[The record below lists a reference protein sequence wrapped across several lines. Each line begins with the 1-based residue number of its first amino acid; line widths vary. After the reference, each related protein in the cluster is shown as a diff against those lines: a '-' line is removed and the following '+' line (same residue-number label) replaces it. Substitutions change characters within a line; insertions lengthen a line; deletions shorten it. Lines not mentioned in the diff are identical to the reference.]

1 MVRSKSIM
9 INTIIDKKYLILSKI
24 SDTGQVY
31 MAQDIQGRQAVAI
44 KLLDI
49 ADSSP
54 IEHKEIKEL
63 FKRESEALSQLSH
76 ENIIRYLDSGLDE
89 EGNWF
94 YIVTEY
100 ILGDNLEKHIK
111 DKQMK
116 IDELLSLY
124 LKILKGVAEA
134 HNNNILH
141 RDLKP
146 SNILI
151 EGIDNPKIIDF
162 GLSKILGIRYRS
174 STQTLKDYMTI
185 QYASPEQVA
194 REDLNVQ
201 SDVFSIGA
209 ILFYMLSKN
218 DLPINKAN
226 IISEIEKLQYSD
238 ELKDILKKSLALN
251 LNDRYKNVHEL
262 TRAINQ
268 EYIKLY
274 SKSKVFYLKYTN
286 KIAAD
291 IYEYGKIKYRSNTNV
306 ENFIKNDL
314 SKSSIYKGNRH
325 YFVIGDTVKYQCHLS
340 TDKSH
345 LIINRVF
352 IMESFM
358 KYEEEYHKGIDNQI
372 SWRIVDQYK
381 EIPYNTDLFNVLEK
395 VNIEKQKR
403 DVRLLRDSKNNLLVS
418 KWEKYLDEENNLN
431 NQKSNLG
438 IYHGFEYI
446 FETNKIKV
454 QVNKFDYTLE
464 SGDLVQLTEEK
475 GNQLTVGTFDSIE
488 DDHIIISVKSD
499 IEIDKI
505 AKRGKFGIDV
515 IQSAA
520 AIKRF
525 RRAVRALRFGELLN
539 KNIKEIIVEPS
550 NATIHTEKHIAGY
563 IQENIDDSNKS
574 AVKKALATKDL
585 FLIQGPP
592 GTGKTTV
599 ITEIVGQ
606 ILKENPNQK
615 ILLSSPSHVA
625 VDHAIQSIAEILDK
639 DKKIIRVGRS
649 ERISKES
656 QSLLINNQLEEWVG
670 SVKNESKQ
678 QLLNYLNSKYNIA
691 QELSDEVNKEI
702 EKVSIEEVKD
712 ENNPLYQAPNDIKR
726 IVSVIKEWHRRLN
739 TLEEFD
745 EIFAGNASVVAAT
758 CTGIASRHVLNN
770 IAFDW
775 VIIDEAAR
783 ATAPELLL
791 PMIRGKKVIL
801 VGNHQQ
807 LPPIVGNQRNKIQ
820 RSELGIKTS
829 DLEKSLFEELFER
842 ISEQARSVLTAQF
855 RMHPT
860 ISKLI
865 NDVFYPTTEIQAK
878 KTAEER
884 RHLLHWSP
892 KSIIW
897 LNTQYV
903 KDNKEQE
910 VLNSFRNSAEAR
922 IILEILERIEKNYL
936 GTGSKVKVGIISG
949 YDAQKK
955 LLVNLIKPQDDKWKN
970 THILIDNVDAFQ
982 GSETD
987 ISIYNIVRC
996 NDKSKIGF
1004 LRDERRLNVALSR
1017 GKTCLLIVG
1026 NADFASKAKTYHDNP
1041 FANIIRFIDKHPM
1054 ECVMED
1060 IK

>member
-1 MVRSKSIM
+1 M
-9 INTIIDKKYLILSKI
+9 INTIIDKKYLILSKV
-24 SDTGQVY
+24 SDDGQVY
-31 MAQDIQGRQAVAI
+31 MAQDIKNRQAVAI

-49 ADSSP
+49 SDSSP
-54 IEHKEIKEL
+54 NEHKEIKEL
-63 FKRESEALSQLSH
+63 FKRESEALSQLNH
-76 ENIIRYLDSGLDE
+76 ENIIKYLDSGLDE

-111 DKQMK
+111 EKQMK
-116 IDELLSLY
+116 IEELLSLY

-151 EGIDNPKIIDF
+151 EGLDNPKIIDF
-162 GLSKILGIRYRS
+162 GLSKILGIKYRS

-194 REDLNVQ
+194 REDLNIQ

-209 ILFYMLSKN
+209 ILFYMLTKN
-218 DLPINKAN
+218 DPPTNKTS

-238 ELKDILKKSLALN
+238 ELKDILKKAMALD
-251 LNDRYKNVHEL
+251 LNDRYKNIYEL
-262 TRAINQ
+262 TRAVNQ
-268 EYIKLY
+268 EYIKVY

-291 IYEYGKIKYRSNTNV
+291 IYDYGKIKYRSNNSV
-306 ENFIKNDL
+306 ENFINQDL
-314 SKSSIYKGNRH
+314 SKSSIYKGNRY
-325 YFVIGDTVKYQCHLS
+325 YFVIGNTVKYQCHLS
-340 TDKSH
+340 SDNSH
-345 LIINRVF
+345 LIINKIF

-358 KYEEEYHKGIDNQI
+358 KCEEEYLRGIDSQI
-372 SWRIVDQYK
+372 TWRVVEQFKD
-381 EIPYNTDLFNVLEK
+381 IPYNTDLFNVLEK

-403 DVRLLRDSKNNLLVS
+403 DVRLLREKKNNQLVS
-418 KWEKYLDEENNLN
+418 KWERYLDEENNLN
-431 NQKSNLG
+431 YKKSNLG

-464 SGDLVQLTEEK
+464 SGDLIQLSEEK
-475 GNQLTVGTFDSIE
+475 GKQLTVGTFDSVE
-488 DDHIIISVKSD
+488 DGHIVISVKSD

-505 AKRGKFGIDV
+505 AKRGKFGIDI

-550 NATIHTEKHIAGY
+550 NATINPEKDIVEY
-563 IQENIDDSNKS
+563 IQVNLDDSNKI

-606 ILKENPNQK
+606 ILKENPDHK
-615 ILLSSPSHVA
+615 VLLASPSHVA
-625 VDHAIQSIAEILDK
+625 VDHAIQSITEILDE

-656 QSLLINNQLEEWVG
+656 QSLLINNQLEEWIE
-670 SVKNESKQ
+670 SVKKDSKHK
-678 QLLNYLNSKYNIA
+678 LLNYLNNKYNIT
-691 QELSDEVNKEI
+691 QELSDEVNNEI
-702 EKVSIEEVKD
+702 EKVSIDEVTD
-712 ENNPLYQAPNDIKR
+712 ENNPLYQAPNEVKR

-739 TLEEFD
+739 SMEEFD

-758 CTGIASRHVLNN
+758 CTGIASRHVLNDM
-770 IAFDW
+770 AFDW
-775 VIIDEAAR
+775 IIIDEAAR

-801 VGNHQQ
+801 VGDHQQ

-820 RSELGIKTS
+820 QSELGIKTS

-842 ISEQARSVLTAQF
+842 IPEQAKSVLTAQF

-865 NDVFYPTTEIQAK
+865 NDVFYPTTDIQAK

-884 RHLLHWSP
+884 RHLLQWSP

-922 IILEILERIEKNYL
+922 IILSLLESIEEKYN
-936 GTGSKVKVGIISG
+936 GTGSKVKIGVISG

-955 LLVNLIKPQDDKWKN
+955 LLNNLIKPQDVKWKN
-970 THILIDNVDAFQ
+970 TNILIDNVDAFQ
-982 GSETD
+982 GSETE
-987 ISIYNIVRC
+987 ICIYNLVRC
-996 NDKSKIGF
+996 NDENKIGF

-1026 NADFASKAKTYHDNP
+1026 NADFASKAKTYQSNP
-1041 FANIIRFIDKHPM
+1041 FANIIRFIDKHPT

-1060 IK
+1060 IN